1 MTKKLRYFCTL
12 LLIAVASVAWGQT
25 KTDVMTADD
34 LPATGNTYTDFS
46 GVKLTSDAVYAGNSA
61 YNNGNI
67 QLRSKNN
74 SGIVTTTSGGK
85 ILTVK
90 ITVASGTNTID
101 VYGSN
106 TAYTSAADLYNTSKQ
121 GTKLGSLTATGT
133 ISVSGDYK
141 YVGIRSNNNALYLS
155 SIEFTWNT
163 STAPTAAAPTFS
175 PVGGTYTEAQSVT
188 ITSTTEGA
196 DIYYTLDG
204 SAPTTS
210 STEYTGPI
218 TISET
223 ATLKAIATKT
233 GMNNSA
239 VNSADYTILNAEDAM
254 TVADGIT
261 YTQGVGTTGS
271 TEPIMVKGIISQI
284 DGLVGGTSITYWISD
299 DGTTTNQ
306 MEVFKGKGL
315 NGADFS
321 AETDLVEGDIVVVYG
336 KVKMWNSTAEF
347 DAGSILLSKE
357 KDTKTRIIADD
368 VNLKY
373 DDTEGTIVVDI
384 QNPGMIVSVTA
395 DLEEGCDWISNIDVK
410 SNVTFTTTVNESSE
424 PRSATITLHCTGAED
439 KVVTITQ
446 DAAPK
451 VYHDIGLMFRDAT
464 STVTDVLVKFEGWTV
479 TGVAGNTVYVSD
491 GDRGFI
497 IYEKDHGFKAGDE
510 LISADPISCKLQLYK
525 GSVEITGVTAD
536 DLDIDPAEYDT
547 YAIVPMAELCGVN
560 TGALVSYEG
569 LTCSVEEKNGK
580 TFYYLSDGTTTLQVY
595 NSLCSEAYDKLK
607 AGKVYNIEGVFVQYN
622 DTKEILPR
630 YASDIQEVNPAVYV
644 GIGESGYATLYYS
657 VLNLAIPDGVTVTY
671 VSDVSGK
678 QLETKPITG
687 VIPAGT
693 AVILQGESNTT
704 YKFDVTDA
712 EATAITGNL
721 LFGTDE
727 DEMIVDAKSDDYYYY
742 KLVNESDGVGFWW
755 DNEEGAPFING
766 ANKAYLR
773 VAKSLFESSSPAK
786 VFYLFGGEGGISTGI
801 NNVEKIAE
809 GAAIYNLNGVRVNK
823 MQKGVYVVNGK
834 KVVIK

>member
-1 MTKKLRYFCTL
+1 MIMTKKLRYFCTL
-12 LLIAVASVAWGQT
+12 LLMAVASVAWGQT

-204 SAPTTS
+204 STPTTS

-395 DLEEGCDWISNIDVK
+395 DLEEGCTWISNIDVK

-536 DLDIDPAEYDT
+536 DLDIGTAEYDT
-547 YAIVPMAELCGVN
+547 YAKVSMAELCGVN
-560 TGALVSYEG
+560 TGALVSYEN
-569 LTCSVEEKNGK
+569 LTCSVENSK
-580 TFYYLSDGTTTLQVY
+580 YYLSDETTTIQVY
-595 NSLCSEAYDKLK
+595 NSLCSEAYDKLE
-607 AGKVYNIEGVFVQYN
+607 AGKVYSIEGVFVQYN

-630 YASDIQEVNPAVYV
+630 YASDIQEVNPAVSV
-644 GIGESGYATLYYS
+644 EIGATGYATLYYEN
-657 VLNLAIPDGVTVTY
+657 LNLEIPEGVIATV
-671 VSDVSGK
+671 VSD
-678 QLETKPITG
+678 LEGTKLVEEEVTDI
-687 VIPAGT
+687 IPAGT
-693 AVILQGESNTT
+693 GVILKGTPNTT
-704 YKFDVTDA
+704 YIFNVVSGTF
-712 EATAITGNL
+712 EPVGTMTGG
-721 LFGTDE
+721 FDE
-727 DEMIVDAKSDDYYYY
+727 DTKINGDPENIYYY
-742 KLVNESDGVGFWW
+742 KFSTKDGKVGFWW
-755 DNEEGAPFING
+755 GAEDGGLFVSEAHKIFLAVPKSHFDTVSSAKNFISFFGEDNG
-766 ANKAYLR
+766 
-773 VAKSLFESSSPAK
+773 VTTS
-786 VFYLFGGEGGISTGI
+786 I
-801 NNVEKIAE
+801 NNVEKITE

>member
-1 MTKKLRYFCTL
+1 MIMTKKLRYFCTL

-46 GVKLTSDAVYAGNSA
+46 DVKLTSDAVYAGNSA

-204 SAPTTS
+204 STPTTS

-373 DDTEGTIVVDI
+373 DDTEGTIEVDI

-395 DLEEGCDWISNIDVK
+395 DLEEGCTWISNIDVK
-410 SNVTFTTTVNESSE
+410 SNVTFTTSVNESSE

-446 DAAPK
+446 AGAPVVYDNIPDLFAA
-451 VYHDIGLMFRDAT
+451 AT
-464 STVTDVLVKFEGWTV
+464 STEKEVLVKFNYWYV
-479 TGVAGNTVYVSD
+479 SGVSGSNVFVSD
-491 GDRGFI
+491 GEYGFI
-497 IYEKDHGFKAGDE
+497 IYCKDHGFIEGDCLSSE
-510 LISADPISCKLQLYK
+510 TPISCKLKLYK
-525 GSVEITGVTAD
+525 GS
-536 DLDIDPAEYDT
+536 
-547 YAIVPMAELCGVN
+547 AELVGLVKDEALISGSAYADSNTSYGIDELSGVN
-560 TGALVSYEG
+560 TGVVVKYIN
-569 LTCSVEEKNGK
+569 LTCEVDGSDYYLTDGTNYLKVYKTLYSDAFSKLENGK
-580 TFYYLSDGTTTLQVY
+580 KYDIIGVY
-595 NSLCSEAYDKLK
+595 QQFD
-607 AGKVYNIEGVFVQYN
+607 

-630 YASDIQEVNPAVYV
+630 GAEDIIASV
-644 GIGESGYATLYYS
+644 GEITVEIGETGYATLFYS
-657 VLNLAIPDGVTVTY
+657 NYALEIPEGVTASYVT
-671 VSDVSGK
+671 DLEGK
-678 QLETKPITG
+678 QLFTAPFSS

-693 AVILQGESNTT
+693 GVILEGEPGE
-704 YKFDVTDA
+704 YKFKVSNDGSIGGV
-712 EATAITGNL
+712 GML
-721 LFGTDE
+721 YGTDE
-727 DEMIVDAKSDDYYYY
+727 EETIDGNGDNYYY
-742 KLVNESDGVGFWW
+742 KFVNEKDGVGFWW
-755 DNEEGAPFING
+755 GATDGGPFKNG
-766 ANKAYLR
+766 AHKAYL
-773 VAKSLFESSSPAK
+773 VVPKDTFGDDALAKIFI
-786 VFYLFGGEGGISTGI
+786 FGGEGLISTGI
-801 NNVEKIAE
+801 NQVDKNAE